1 MELGRGGETSEG
13 QATLAFTG
21 NNLMCG
27 HARRGLSKRIQF
39 KLMRWQQYFKIYE
52 FYAPNDFI
60 PSNSARTHS
69 PPHTSNRRKRKPRH
83 IKTTVRLKTTSAI
96 NLLQTTLSNN
106 ESLRSFVV

>member
-27 HARRGLSKRIQF
+27 HARRGSSKRIQF
-39 KLMRWQQYFKIYE
+39 KLMRWQQHFKIYE
-52 FYAPNDFI
+52 FYALNDFI

-69 PPHTSNRRKRKPRH
+69 PHILVIAVNANPVTLKPPSD
-83 IKTTVRLKTTSAI
+83 LK
-96 NLLQTTLSNN
+96 LLLPLTCYK
-106 ESLRSFVV
+106 LRSLTTNLYARL